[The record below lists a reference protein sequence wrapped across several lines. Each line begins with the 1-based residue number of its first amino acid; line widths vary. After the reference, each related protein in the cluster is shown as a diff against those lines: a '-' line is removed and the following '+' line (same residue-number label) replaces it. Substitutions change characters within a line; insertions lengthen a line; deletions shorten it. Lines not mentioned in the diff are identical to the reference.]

1 MVATLQFFDTFAQNI
16 GRNKNF
22 QLIVRPFLLVFNWR
36 GRATRREVIAT
47 FFMLPLF
54 MVPEILFS
62 GFDETGISWFLIN
75 WFLWLAVF
83 ISTAIRR
90 MHDISRRGWAL
101 AIIGI
106 PYVGVFIFAI
116 FLFLAPDNDAN
127 PFGIDPRS
135 YFDGDMK

>member
-1 MVATLQFFDTFAQNI
+1 MATALQFLGTFSQNI
-16 GRNKNF
+16 GKNKSF
-22 QLIVRPFLLVFNWR
+22 QLIVRPFLLVFDWR

-54 MVPEILFS
+54 MLPEILFS
-62 GFDETGISWFLIN
+62 GFDESGFGWFLIN

-83 ISTAIRR
+83 ICTAIRR
-90 MHDISRRGWAL
+90 MHDISRHGWAL

-116 FLFLAPDNDAN
+116 FLFLAPDNDEN

-135 YFDGDMK
+135 YFDDRR